1 MSMDAAPGRHSN
13 RPKTGGKD
21 GKPSHLRLVYSRDW
35 KPEVPAAGPVPEPEE
50 DGRNWTLVLV
60 VIAAICCGALGVILW
75 AS

>member
-35 KPEVPAAGPVPEPEE
+35 KPAVPAKVVQEPEE

-60 VIAAICCGALGVILW
+60 IMAAICCGALGVILW